1 MLLFYNLVTEIPLFS
16 FEHGISVFLLFFLG
30 QLQFVHGDG
39 VCSRRRDV
47 LTPKTNRKVQVSFI
61 LNLPSTHYI

>member
-1 MLLFYNLVTEIPLFS
+1 MLFNKKLNSLFEIPVFFKL
-16 FEHGISVFLLFFLG
+16 GVSVALLSVG

-39 VCSRRRDV
+39 VRSRWRDV

-61 LNLPSTHYI
+61 LT